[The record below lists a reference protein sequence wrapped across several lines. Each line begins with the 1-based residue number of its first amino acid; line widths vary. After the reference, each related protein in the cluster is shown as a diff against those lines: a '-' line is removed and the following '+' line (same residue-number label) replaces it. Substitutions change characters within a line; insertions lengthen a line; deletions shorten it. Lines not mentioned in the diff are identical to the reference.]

1 MTARAKGAKIMD
13 GAAIIGGGPVGL
25 GLAVLLAQQGWTVR
39 VFERRRGISAHS
51 RAIGLH
57 PPAQQ
62 VLARAGLAAQLAEQ
76 GTAIRR
82 GVGISNGRQIAELDF
97 SSLPGPYPYVLALPE
112 HQTMTLLRDRLRE
125 LDPQALAEGHEFHGI
140 EGQSRESIRF
150 TVAGPG
156 GVQTREASWLIG
168 ADGVQ
173 SAVRAEL
180 GAGFRGR
187 QLPDRYLMG
196 DFPES
201 TGWSQTAALFIESQ
215 GIVESFP
222 LPQGLRRWVARLG
235 RGQSVDTDLPTLI
248 RARTGHWLDAQACT
262 MRSSF
267 ATANRRATSMVQGRA
282 VLLGDAAHQISPI
295 GGQGMCLGLIGAAQ
309 LAELLASGAGPED
322 GQLQQF
328 QARQLKAARQAGLKA
343 HLNMAL
349 GRPVAPWLL
358 PARNLLFSAA
368 AGNRTVRDTV
378 ARSFT
383 MT

>member
-1 MTARAKGAKIMD
+1 MD
-13 GAAIIGGGPVGL
+13 DAAIIGGGPVGL

-39 VFERRRGISAHS
+39 VFERRHGISGHS

-82 GVGISNGRQIAELDF
+82 GLGISNGRRIAALDF
-97 SSLPGPYPYVLALPE
+97 ASLPGPYPYVLALPE
-112 HQTMTLLRDRLRE
+112 HQTVALLRERLRA
-125 LDPQALAEGHEFHGI
+125 LDPLALSEGREFRGI
-140 EGQSRESIRF
+140 EGQSAEAIRF

-156 GVQTREASWLIG
+156 GLQATEASWLIG

-180 GAGFRGR
+180 GVAFHGRG
-187 QLPDRYLMG
+187 LPDRYLMG
-196 DFPES
+196 DFPETTAWPHS
-201 TGWSQTAALFIESQ
+201 AALFIEAQ

-222 LPQGLRRWVARLG
+222 LPGGMRRWVARLG
-235 RGQSVDTDLPTLI
+235 RGQPADADLPELI
-248 RARTGHWLDAQACT
+248 RERTGYRVDAEACT
-262 MRSSF
+262 MRSCFS
-267 ATANRRATSMVQGRA
+267 TANRRAASMMQGRA

-295 GGQGMCLGLIGAAQ
+295 GGQGMCLGLIGAAR
-309 LAELLASGAGPED
+309 LADLLASGAVPGG
-322 GQLQQF
+322 GQLLQF

-343 HLNMAL
+343 HVNMAL

-368 AGNRTVRDTV
+368 AANRTVSEAV